1 MWQARALI
9 LLALFVRNLRFTA
22 EHHVHYSVFY
32 SVIYVIYVIYFI
44 VLYMLYMFLVLPD
57 IFTELALPIRLPDGS
72 TNCFVIRT
80 MTVLSLWSSYFNRQ
94 LQICQLLTRLSQNA
108 YG

>member
-1 MWQARALI
+1 MYI
-9 LLALFVRNLRFTA
+9 TA
-22 EHHVHYSVFY
+22 
-32 SVIYVIYVIYFI
+32 YFI
-44 VLYMLYMFLVLPD
+44 VLYMLYFIVLYMLYMLYMFLVLPD

-72 TNCFVIRT
+72 TNCFVMRT

-108 YG
+108 NG